1 MLNLVAPANTL
12 HTQCSLQLGEWEGA
26 GRHKE
31 WCWMNWSAASG
42 NHEEPVVPNA
52 DEATQEKQET
62 GEAASAHRQITP
74 AAKKGARRRSGD
86 T

>member
-1 MLNLVAPANTL
+1 
-12 HTQCSLQLGEWEGA
+12 
-26 GRHKE
+26 
-31 WCWMNWSAASG
+31 MNWSAASG